1 MTIEAASVAA
11 TTFDTAA
18 VKAQFPLLRRQ
29 IDGAPIHYLDSAN
42 TSQKPQSVIDAMTV
56 FNETTYAPINRSA
69 YRLAAEA
76 TDAYEGAR
84 AKVARFVNAANPD
97 EIVFTKNATEALN
110 LVAQAW
116 GRAHL
121 DRGDVVVLTHM
132 EHHANVV
139 PWHIMAA
146 ERGIELR
153 WIPLTADG
161 RLDLTELPRLLDGA
175 KVLSF
180 AAMSNV
186 LGTLTP
192 VTELCAAA
200 HDAGALA
207 VVDACQFVP
216 HNSTDVQAWGADFAA
231 FSSHK
236 MCGPS
241 GIGALWGRAELLD
254 ATPPFL
260 GGGNMIADVRL
271 DGFTPA
277 PVPAK
282 FEAGTPP
289 ITEAIGF
296 GAAVDFMS
304 GLGMDAVRA
313 HEIEITAYAIDT
325 LTARFGTDI
334 TIHGPTDVHE
344 RGGVLSFAFRDLHPH
359 DVSQVLDQRNVCI
372 RAGHHCAKPLMRL
385 LGAAATARASFYV
398 YNDRDDVDALADA
411 LDGAS
416 DIFGF

>member
-1 MTIEAASVAA
+1 V
-11 TTFDTAA
+11 TTPVETPTPLDTAT
-18 VKAQFPLLRRQ
+18 VRKQFPVLARM

-42 TSQKPQSVIDAMTV
+42 SSQKPHAVIDAMTE
-56 FNETTYAPINRSA
+56 FTETAYAPINRSA

-84 AKVARFVNAANPD
+84 AKVAQFVNAPAAD

-116 GRAHL
+116 GRANL
-121 DRGDVVVLTHM
+121 AAGDVVVLTHM
-132 EHHANVV
+132 EHHANIV
-139 PWHIMAA
+139 PWHVLAA
-146 ERGIELR
+146 ERGIEIR
-153 WIPLTADG
+153 WIPLTPDG
-161 RLDLTELPRLLDGA
+161 RLDLGDLDRLLDGA
-175 KVLSF
+175 KLLS
-180 AAMSNV
+180 ASAMSNV
-186 LGTLTP
+186 LGTLNP
-192 VTELCAAA
+192 VADLATAA
-200 HDAGALA
+200 HDVGALA
-207 VVDACQFVP
+207 VVDACQYVP
-216 HNSTDVQAWGADFAA
+216 HNATDVQAWGADFAA

-260 GGGNMIADVRL
+260 GGGNMISDVRL

-282 FEAGTPP
+282 FEAGTMP

-296 GAAVDFMS
+296 GAAVDFLQA
-304 GLGMDAVRA
+304 LGMDAVRR
-313 HEIEITAYAIDT
+313 HEMELTTYALET
-325 LTARFGTDI
+325 LTARFGDDI
-334 TIHGPTDVHE
+334 TIHGPHDVAV
-344 RGGVLSFAFRDLHPH
+344 RGGVLSFAFRDVHPH
-359 DVSQVLDQRNVCI
+359 DVSQVLDQHNVCI
-372 RAGHHCAKPLMRL
+372 RAGHHCAKPLMRV
-385 LGAAATARASFYV
+385 LGVAATARASVYL
-398 YNDRDDVDALADA
+398 YNDRDDVDALAEA

>member
-1 MTIEAASVAA
+1 MSAEALATLDVA
-11 TTFDTAA
+11 T
-18 VKAQFPLLRRQ
+18 VKAQFPLLGDT
-29 IDGAPIHYLDSAN
+29 IDGRPIHYLDSAN
-42 TSQKPQSVIDAMTV
+42 SSQKPNQVIDAMSSFTAHH
-56 FNETTYAPINRSA
+56 YAPINRSA

-76 TDAYEGAR
+76 TDAYEAAR
-84 AKVARFVNAANPD
+84 AKVARFVNAADAD

-110 LVAQAW
+110 LVAQSW
-116 GRAHL
+116 GRANL
-121 DRGDVVVLTHM
+121 AAGDVVVLTHM
-132 EHHANVV
+132 EHHANIV
-139 PWHIMAA
+139 PWHLLAA
-146 ERGIELR
+146 ERGVELR

-161 RLDLTELPRLLDGA
+161 RLDLTDLDRLVDGA
-175 KVLSF
+175 KVVSV

-186 LGTLTP
+186 LGTLNP
-192 VTELCAAA
+192 VAELCAAA
-200 HDAGALA
+200 HATGALA
-207 VVDACQFVP
+207 VVDACQYVP
-216 HNSTDVQAWGADFAA
+216 HNATDVQAWGADFAA

-241 GIGALWGRAELLD
+241 GIGALYGRAELLE

-271 DGFTPA
+271 DGFTSA

-296 GAAVDFMS
+296 GAAVDFMES
-304 GLGMDAVRA
+304 LGMDAVRA
-313 HEIEITAYAIDT
+313 HEVELTGYALDV
-325 LTARFGTDI
+325 LDARFGDDLV
-334 TIHGPTDVHE
+334 IHGPRDLAV

-359 DVSQVLDQRNVCI
+359 DVSQVLDQANVCI

-385 LGAAATARASFYV
+385 LGAAATARASFYL